1 MSDFLRIEC
10 SEWQVL
16 AEQYPLEME
25 VIMTMMIEA
34 EADIC
39 A

>member
-1 MSDFLRIEC
+1 MSDFLSIDC
-10 SEWQVL
+10 SEWQIL

-25 VIMTMMIEA
+25 LIMEMMIEA

-39 A
+39 V